1 MTDIPLM
8 YVVTCDGDTSD
19 ADYLGV
25 SKSLTATGS
34 QYRIVGPLA
43 KAWASALMAERKRA
57 LEEAAVT
64 CENIYSP
71 DGHASHDW
79 PTPEECAAAIRKLGE
94 D

>member
-1 MTDIPLM
+1 MSDIPEEVM
-8 YVVTCDGDTSD
+8 RAARNVAREAVERPYNV
-19 ADYLGV
+19 
-25 SKSLTATGS
+25 KSTERA
-34 QYRIVGPLA
+34 
-43 KAWASALMAERKRA
+43 ASIIARALMAERKRA